1 MKFPG
6 LPFVFTLTNS
16 QMLMKP
22 FYAIRVPHRD
32 VTVLYNGNG
41 KHDKLYIV
49 ATLCY
54 TDSPDVCDILGF
66 YKARTA
72 TRWNVSFI
80 EKEMLYQDSIFAHQR
95 AVAKKTSKGYGIKL
109 EDKELL
115 SLGVDPLVVLSTSL
129 GQIGSRL
136 RMSGDSANDE
146 NSSVQAEAPANH
158 EFECVDDFGVKGH
171 FIIGC
176 IYLGRTYQTDVSK
189 LEMENDNGQTMIVD
203 RELFKLVGD

>member
-1 MKFPG
+1 MNFSTIAS
-6 LPFVFTLTNS
+6 LSSSLTNS

-54 TDSPDVCDILGF
+54 TESPEMCDILGF

-80 EKEMLYQDSIFAHQR
+80 EKEILYQNSLFTHQR
-95 AVAKKTSKGYGIKL
+95 AVAKKTIKGYEIKL

-115 SLGVDPLVVLSTSL
+115 SLGVDPLVVLSKSL

-136 RMSGDSANDE
+136 RMPVESE
-146 NSSVQAEAPANH
+146 NGTAVQAEAPAKH
-158 EFECVDDFGVKGH
+158 EFECVDDFGVKGQ

-176 IYLGRTYQTDVSK
+176 VYLGRTYLADVSK